1 MDIEERLSLEEQPDS
16 NVEDEGKYATFQQ
29 RFGGLAIDVCILTML
44 SILMAI
50 LTKDL
55 KEEEGYIRLVIF
67 LFILFTYEPLLT
79 LTGGTLGHRAMKT
92 RVRKQK
98 DELIH
103 LNILQV
109 YLRFI
114 VKLFAGPFRGF
125 SWINK
130 KKNLALH
137 DIVSGSVVVN
147 VGK

>member
-1 MDIEERLSLEEQPDS
+1 MDIEERLLLEEPPDS
-16 NVEDEGKYATFQQ
+16 NIEDEGKYATFQQ
-29 RFGGLAIDVCILTML
+29 RFGGLMIDVCILTTL

-114 VKLFAGPFRGF
+114 VKFFTGPFRGF